1 MASIQVVACSIQI
14 KSCILI
20 VLLDGGKIMISTVWK
35 TIKKGELAPVY
46 LLVGEESYFI
56 DETIKRIKEAMGPED
71 ELEISTF
78 DLDEVPVD
86 AVMDEADTIPF
97 FSAQK
102 LIIAKNASF
111 LKATEKGKEKID
123 HDVKRLETWLSNPSD
138 FSVTV
143 FIAPY
148 EKLDERKKV
157 TKMMKE
163 HALLVEA
170 ETPKEQDLAV
180 WIQSNVKA
188 QGNSITQDAIELLVT
203 MVGANML
210 QLQMEIDKLTLY
222 LGEGGEITVS
232 LVEDLVAKTLEQDAF
247 KMLNAYLA
255 NDSVSAL
262 SIYHD
267 LLRQKQEPIMLVGL
281 LASNVRTMSN
291 VFYLLKKGYHPQ
303 QIAKNLKIHP
313 YRVKLMTE
321 QRNRPSEE
329 SLLRALYQLAEVD
342 LQLKSTGGNRER
354 YLELFLL
361 RQL

>member
-1 MASIQVVACSIQI
+1 
-14 KSCILI
+14 
-20 VLLDGGKIMISTVWK
+20 MISTVWNN
-35 TIKKGELAPVY
+35 IKKGELAPVY

-56 DETIKRIKEAMGPED
+56 DETIQRLKDALGPEEEI
-71 ELEISTF
+71 ELSTF

-86 AVMDEADTIPF
+86 EVINEADTIPF
-97 FSAQK
+97 FSERK

-123 HDVKRLETWLSNPSD
+123 HDVKRLEEWLAHPSD

-163 HALLVEA
+163 HALFVKV

-180 WIQSNVKA
+180 WIQNLVKA
-188 QGNSITQDAIELLVT
+188 HGKTITGGALELLVS
-203 MVGANML
+203 MVGPNML
-210 QLQMEIDKLTLY
+210 QLQMEIEKMSLY
-222 LGEGGEITVS
+222 LGDSGEITS
-232 LVEDLVAKTLEQDAF
+232 ALVEDLVAKTLEQDAF
-247 KMLNAYLA
+247 KMLNAYFA
-255 NDSVSAL
+255 HDHVGAL
-262 SIYHD
+262 FIYHD

-291 VFYLLKKGYHPQ
+291 VFYMQKKGYHPQ

-313 YRVKLMTE
+313 YRVKLMVE

-329 SLLRALYQLAEVD
+329 SLLKALYQLAEVD
-342 LQLKSTGGNRER
+342 MQLKTAGGNRER
-354 YLELFLL
+354 YLELFLMRPL
-361 RQL
+361 

>member
-1 MASIQVVACSIQI
+1 
-14 KSCILI
+14 
-20 VLLDGGKIMISTVWK
+20 MISTVWNK
-35 TIKKGELAPVY
+35 IKKGELAPVY
-46 LLVGEESYFI
+46 LIIGEESYFI
-56 DETIKRIKEAMGPED
+56 DETVKRLKEALGTE
-71 ELEISTF
+71 EEIEMSTF
-78 DLDEVPVD
+78 DLEEMPVD
-86 AVMDEADTIPF
+86 VVMDEADTIPF
-97 FSAQK
+97 FSERK
-102 LIIAKNASF
+102 LVIAKNASF

-123 HDVKRLETWLSNPSD
+123 HDVKRLEAWLANPSD

-163 HALLVEA
+163 QAFVIQA

-180 WIQSNVKA
+180 WIQGLVNT
-188 QGNSITQDAIELLVT
+188 QGNTITQGAIEQLVS

-210 QLQMEIDKLTLY
+210 QLQMEIEKLSLY
-222 LGEGGEITVS
+222 VGEGGEITTA

-247 KMLNAYLA
+247 KMLNAYFA
-255 NDSVSAL
+255 NDPVAAL

-313 YRVKLMTE
+313 YRVKLMVQ

-329 SLLRALYQLAEVD
+329 SLLKALYQLAQVD
-342 LQLKSTGGNRER
+342 LQLKTTGGNRER

>member
-1 MASIQVVACSIQI
+1 
-14 KSCILI
+14 
-20 VLLDGGKIMISTVWK
+20 MISTIWNN
-35 TIKKGELAPVY
+35 IKKGDIAPVY

-56 DETIKRIKEAMGPED
+56 DETVARIKDGLGSEE
-71 ELEISTF
+71 ELELSIF
-78 DLDEVPVD
+78 DLDELPVD
-86 AVMDEADTIPF
+86 AVIDEADTIPF
-97 FSAQK
+97 FSERK

-111 LKATEKGKEKID
+111 LKATEKGKEKIE
-123 HDVKRLETWLSNPSD
+123 HDVKRLEAWLSHPSD

-163 HALLVEA
+163 HTLLVQT

-180 WIQSNVKA
+180 WIQGLVKA
-188 QGNSITQDAIELLVT
+188 EGKTIKQEALELLVT

-210 QLQMEIDKLTLY
+210 QLQIEIEKMSLY
-222 LGEGGEITVS
+222 LGDSGEMTPE

-247 KMLNAYLA
+247 KMLNAYFEH
-255 NDSVSAL
+255 DHVRAL
-262 SIYHD
+262 TIYHD

-291 VFYLLKKGYHPQ
+291 VFYLMKKGYHPQ
-303 QIAKNLKIHP
+303 QIAKNLKVHP
-313 YRVKLMTE
+313 YRVKLMVE

-329 SLLRALYQLAEVD
+329 NLLKALYQLAEVD
-342 LQLKSTGGNRER
+342 LQLKTAGGNRER
-354 YLELFLL
+354 FLELFLL
-361 RQL
+361 KKI

>member
-1 MASIQVVACSIQI
+1 
-14 KSCILI
+14 
-20 VLLDGGKIMISTVWK
+20 MISTVWNN
-35 TIKKGELAPVY
+35 IKKGDLAPVY

-56 DETIKRIKEAMGPED
+56 DETIQRIKEALGSE
-71 ELEISTF
+71 EEIEISLF
-78 DLDEVPVD
+78 DLEEVPVD
-86 AVMDEADTIPF
+86 AVINEADTIPF
-97 FSAQK
+97 FSERK

-123 HDVKRLETWLSNPSD
+123 HDVKRLEEWLAHPSD

-157 TKMMKE
+157 TKMMKA
-163 HALLVEA
+163 HALLVQA

-180 WIQSNVKA
+180 WIQNLVKG
-188 QGNSITQDAIELLVT
+188 QGKTITQEAIEVLVT
-203 MVGANML
+203 MVGPNML
-210 QLQMEIDKLTLY
+210 QLQMEIEKMSLY
-222 LGEGGEITVS
+222 LGEAGEITRG

-247 KMLNAYLA
+247 KMLNAYFA
-255 NDSVSAL
+255 HDHVGAL
-262 SIYHD
+262 TIYHD

-291 VFYLLKKGYHPQ
+291 VFYLQKKGYHPQ

-313 YRVKLMTE
+313 YRVKLMLE

-329 SLLRALYQLAEVD
+329 SLLKALYQLAEVD
-342 LQLKSTGGNRER
+342 KQLKTAGGNRER

-361 RQL
+361 KPL

>member
-1 MASIQVVACSIQI
+1 M

-20 VLLDGGKIMISTVWK
+20 VLLDGGKIMISKVWN

-56 DETIKRIKEAMGPED
+56 DETIKRLKEAMGSEE
-71 ELEISTF
+71 ELEMTAF
-78 DLDEVPVD
+78 DLEEVPVD

-97 FSAQK
+97 FSERK

-157 TKMMKE
+157 TKMLKE
-163 HALLVEA
+163 HVLLVQA

-180 WIQSNVKA
+180 WIQGVVKA
-188 QGNSITQDAIELLVT
+188 QGNSITQEAIELLVT

-222 LGEGGEITVS
+222 LGEGGEITAS

-321 QRNRPSEE
+321 QRHRPSEE

-354 YLELFLL
+354 HLELFLL

>member
-1 MASIQVVACSIQI
+1 
-14 KSCILI
+14 
-20 VLLDGGKIMISTVWK
+20 MISKVWNN
-35 TIKKGELAPVY
+35 IKKGELAPVY

-56 DETIKRIKEAMGPED
+56 DETIQRLKDALGPEED
-71 ELEISTF
+71 IEFSTF
-78 DLDEVPVD
+78 DLEEVPVD
-86 AVMDEADTIPF
+86 AVISEADTIPF
-97 FSAQK
+97 FSERK

-123 HDVKRLETWLSNPSD
+123 HDVKRLEEWLAHPSD

-163 HALLVEA
+163 HALLVQA

-180 WIQSNVKA
+180 WIQNLVKA
-188 QGNSITQDAIELLVT
+188 QGKTITQEAIEFLVT
-203 MVGANML
+203 MVGPNML
-210 QLQMEIDKLTLY
+210 QLQMEIEKMSLY
-222 LGEGGEITVS
+222 LGETGEITRG

-247 KMLNAYLA
+247 KMLNAYFA
-255 NDSVSAL
+255 HDHVGAL
-262 SIYHD
+262 TIYHD

-291 VFYLLKKGYHPQ
+291 VFYLQKKGYHPQ

-313 YRVKLMTE
+313 YRVKLMIE

-329 SLLRALYQLAEVD
+329 SLLKALYQLAEVD
-342 LQLKSTGGNRER
+342 KQLKTAGGNRER

-361 RQL
+361 KPL